1 MLKTCGKYVNNKRTE
16 QRTNCETLS
25 TQLTK
30 PHDTHRNTWTNPI
43 VFQLTTHI
51 THNLI
56 TKQKDAFNRLK
67 TAPFPHF
74 PQSLLIL
81 RPYKYLKKG

>member
-1 MLKTCGKYVNNKRTE
+1 MLKSCGKHVNNQRIERRTS
-16 QRTNCETLS
+16 CETLS
-25 TQLTK
+25 TQLNQQYYTYK
-30 PHDTHRNTWTNPI
+30 NRWTNPRL
-43 VFQLTTHI
+43 FQATTHI

-56 TKQKDAFNRLK
+56 TSQKYMFNRLL
-67 TAPFPHF
+67 TTPFPHF